1 MALEFL
7 TENLKFKI
15 SQLSQD
21 DLEQEFELYRSLQAR
36 SVRDEIYQEL
46 LAQELDKREQEEYE
60 YEQCHMGFR
69 DWSHI
74 IRLFMGLENGYRY
87 LILEQNHP
95 SF

>member
-7 TENLKFKI
+7 TKNLKFKI

-21 DLEQEFELYRSLQAR
+21 GLEEEFELYKSLQAR

-60 YEQCHMGFR
+60 YE
-69 DWSHI
+69 
-74 IRLFMGLENGYRY
+74 
-87 LILEQNHP
+87 
-95 SF
+95 

>member
-46 LAQELDKREQEEYE
+46 LAQELDHREQEEY
-60 YEQCHMGFR
+60 
-69 DWSHI
+69 S
-74 IRLFMGLENGYRY
+74 
-87 LILEQNHP
+87 
-95 SF
+95 